1 LGKITVKRTIQ
12 KNPAC
17 AEILFPAGRVH
28 PRLPPK
34 TTQKAHL
41 AVYLRQEDKYMSVFK
56 EKITLANAVDISNAR
71 NGLIPDTKIRKI
83 TIEAMPD
90 TGAWTLVIN
99 EETRQKLGL
108 AIEETSESTLA
119 DGKTD
124 TYDVTEG
131 VKIQWKNRSII
142 LPAIVVPNAKDIL
155 LGALPLEAMDLMVD
169 PVRERLVGVH
179 GDQPLHVLY
188 AVAG

>member
-1 LGKITVKRTIQ
+1 
-12 KNPAC
+12 
-17 AEILFPAGRVH
+17 
-28 PRLPPK
+28 
-34 TTQKAHL
+34 
-41 AVYLRQEDKYMSVFK
+41 MSVFK
-56 EKITLANAVDISNAR
+56 EKITLANAADISNAR
-71 NGLIPDTKIRKI
+71 NGLIPGAKVRTI
-83 TIEAMPD
+83 TVEAMPD

-99 EETRQKLGL
+99 EDARQKLGL

-142 LPAIVVPNAKDIL
+142 LPAVVVPDAKDIL

-169 PVRERLVGVH
+169 PVHEQLVGVH

-188 AVAG
+188 AL

>member
-1 LGKITVKRTIQ
+1 
-12 KNPAC
+12 
-17 AEILFPAGRVH
+17 
-28 PRLPPK
+28 
-34 TTQKAHL
+34 
-41 AVYLRQEDKYMSVFK
+41 MSVFK
-56 EKITLANAVDISNAR
+56 EEITLANAGDISNAR
-71 NGLIPDTKIRKI
+71 RGLIPETKVRKM

-99 EETRQKLGL
+99 EEIRQKLGL

-131 VKIQWKNRSII
+131 VKIQWKNRGTI
-142 LPAIVVPNAKDIL
+142 LPAVVVPGAKEIL

-169 PVRERLVGVH
+169 PVHGQLVGVH
-179 GDQPLHVLY
+179 GIEPLHVLY
-188 AVAG
+188 